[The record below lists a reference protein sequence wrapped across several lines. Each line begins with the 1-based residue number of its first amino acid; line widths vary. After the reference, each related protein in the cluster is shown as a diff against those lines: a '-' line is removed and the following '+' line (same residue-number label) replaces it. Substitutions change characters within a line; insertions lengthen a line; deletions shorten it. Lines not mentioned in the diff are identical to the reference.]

1 MSESDVLITNAL
13 RYSTLQG
20 ITIEKTLG
28 YGNDGKVWATNRNSA
43 IKALYRQ
50 GGYDR
55 ELTAYRRL
63 DRLGVA
69 NLEGFSIPQLVGSDD
84 SLLVIEMTIVFPSC
98 NLDFAKS
105 YVDHPPDFSPEVL
118 ADWQSE
124 TESLFGDRWSV
135 VTSILGWLRSYGIY
149 YFDAKPTN
157 IRFADD
163 NP

>member
-1 MSESDVLITNAL
+1 MSGTDELTTNAL

-28 YGNDGKVWATNRNSA
+28 YGNDGKVWSTSRNSA

-55 ELTAYRRL
+55 ERAAYRRL
-63 DRLGVA
+63 DQLGVA

-84 SLLVIEMTIVFPSC
+84 SLLVIEMTIVFPPC
-98 NLDFAKS
+98 ILDFAKS
-105 YVDHPPDFSPEVL
+105 YVDHPPDFSQEVL
-118 ADWQSE
+118 ADWQTE
-124 TESLFGDRWSV
+124 TELLFGARWDV
-135 VTSILGWLRSYGIY
+135 VLSILGWLRNYGIH
-149 YFDAKPTN
+149 YFDAKPAN

-163 NP
+163 RP